1 MFGLGPSTGV
11 FTKMLWVVL
20 RFLKDAFGIMVV
32 AYIKDLLILILQPER
47 CSLRSRS
54 SSSTA

>member
-1 MFGLGPSTGV
+1 MFDFGPSACV
-11 FTKMLWVVL
+11 FNKMLCPKL
-20 RFLKDAFGIMVV
+20 RYLKNAFGIIVA

-47 CSLRSRS
+47 CLLRSRS